1 MKKLLSLVL
10 AVVMVFGLVAC
21 GGNGGSETTAPAETT
36 APVAGEAASYTYK
49 SYMSALGTNWNPHAW
64 EMSNESTMLSYLET
78 PLATMTIL
86 DSENGIY
93 QWVYDA
99 ATYVTDV
106 TAEHQDDLTK
116 YQVTL
121 PEGQTAEQTTSGYV
135 FEIGLNPD
143 MKWENGTPINADT
156 YIYSMKAL
164 LDPAM
169 KNYRANLYYDGES
182 AVAGGKN
189 YYNAGSTAYVE
200 DATALEAQ
208 VAGDQYTAAN
218 GDKLFFALKTPLSWL
233 GGETLET
240 YVTAYGADYFDVAAY
255 ESLAALADRKSVV

>member
-49 SYMSALGTNWNPHAW
+49 SYMTALGTNWNPHAW

-78 PLATMTIL
+78 PLAFMTIEN
-86 DSENGIY
+86 SEDGIY

-99 ATYVTDV
+99 ATYVKDV
-106 TAEHQDDLTK
+106 TAENQADLTK

-121 PEGQTAEQTTSGYV
+121 PEGQTAETTESGYV

-143 MKWENGTPINADT
+143 MKWENGVAINADT

-164 LDPAM
+164 LNKSTEQFQ
-169 KNYRANLYYDGES
+169 KNKRQQ
-182 AVAGGKN
+182 
-189 YYNAGSTAYVE
+189 
-200 DATALEAQ
+200 EA
-208 VAGDQYTAAN
+208 
-218 GDKLFFALKTPLSWL
+218 
-233 GGETLET
+233 
-240 YVTAYGADYFDVAAY
+240 
-255 ESLAALADRKSVV
+255 

>member
-10 AVVMVFGLVAC
+10 AVVMVLGLVAC
-21 GGNGGSETTAPAETT
+21 GGNAPETTAPAENNPT
-36 APVAGEAASYTYK
+36 AAGSYTYK
-49 SYMSALGTNWNPHAW
+49 SYMTALGTNWNPHAW
-64 EMSNESTMLSYLET
+64 EMSNEDTIRSYLET
-78 PLATMTIL
+78 PLAFMTIE
-86 DSENGIY
+86 DSENGVY

-99 ATYVTDV
+99 ATYVKDV
-106 TAEHQDDLTK
+106 TAENQGDLTK
-116 YQVTL
+116 YAVTL
-121 PEGQTAEQTTSGYV
+121 PEGQTAETTESGYV

-143 MKWENGTPINADT
+143 MKWENGVAINADT

-200 DATALEAQ
+200 DATALESQ
-208 VAGDQYTAAN
+208 VAGDQYANAA
-218 GDKLFFALKTPLSWL
+218 GEPLYFALTTGLSWL
-233 GGETLET
+233 GGQSLET
-240 YVTAYGADYFDVAAY
+240 YVDNYGADYFDVDAY
-255 ESLAALADRKSVV
+255 NALVALAN